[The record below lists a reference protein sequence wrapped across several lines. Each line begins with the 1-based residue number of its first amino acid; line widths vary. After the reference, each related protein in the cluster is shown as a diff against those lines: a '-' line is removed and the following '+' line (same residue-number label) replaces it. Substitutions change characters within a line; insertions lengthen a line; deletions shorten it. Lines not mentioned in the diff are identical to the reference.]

1 MPILEQ
7 FYSWFP
13 KWSIGL
19 IKLSLSV
26 ILFYILGRA
35 VVKPL
40 TYRVLRKKSDHLALP
55 LSRFFMYLTVLAGIF
70 VGLIVGGYGNSL
82 GVFGAVAAAATFAL
96 GFGMQDTIQAFLA
109 GIFIFI
115 DKPFEIG
122 DWIEWDGNE
131 GRVKDIQLRTTK
143 VETFDNELLT
153 VPNDQIANSIVMN
166 NTANDNLRIRTTF
179 GIGYDD
185 DLEKAKEVVLEVLED
200 VEEVMGE
207 PGPDVVLQ
215 DMGDSSVNLQAF
227 YWIEDPAKAQLR
239 SIKDEVLVR
248 VKERFDEEE
257 IDIPYPTRTIAG
269 ESLSVEG

>member
-1 MPILEQ
+1 
-7 FYSWFP
+7 
-13 KWSIGL
+13 
-19 IKLSLSV
+19 
-26 ILFYILGRA
+26 
-35 VVKPL
+35 
-40 TYRVLRKKSDHLALP
+40 
-55 LSRFFMYLTVLAGIF
+55 MYLTVLAGIF